1 MKRRF
6 GKVGSESDEDLM
18 RIHVATLFN
27 CDAEGRI
34 LSLRRPW
41 SRPSGPPRFFMGRR
55 HGGNVW
61 LFRHD
66 VPDDLTRRL
75 EVLCRSE
82 PSATDLM
89 PPPRVASAVR
99 AALQGHGPIIREYR
113 GPAYLIPE
121 GAQAPMDAVLITKE
135 KGRMLEAGFPWM
147 LPHLTAEVD
156 IGPVTAAVVNG
167 SAVSICYCAR
177 LSPLGAEAGVE
188 TLEAMR
194 GRGHATAA
202 VAAWA
207 TALRRRG
214 LLPLYSTS
222 WENLASQRVAEKLGA
237 VCYGEDWEIE

>member
-1 MKRRF
+1 MDH
-6 GKVGSESDEDLM
+6 ETDEQLM

-27 CDAEGRI
+27 CDSDSRI

-41 SRPSGPPRFFMGRR
+41 SRPGGPPRFFMGRT
-55 HGGNVW
+55 HGNNVW

-66 VPDDLTRRL
+66 IPDDLTHEL
-75 EVLCRSE
+75 EVLCLSE
-82 PSATDLM
+82 PSAKHLM
-89 PPPRVASAVR
+89 RPPGIATAIR
-99 AALQGHGPIIREYR
+99 AALQTRGPITREYR

-121 GAQAPMDAVLITKE
+121 GTQEPTDAALITKE
-135 KGRMLEAGFPWM
+135 RGRMLEAGFSWM
-147 LPHLTAEVD
+147 LPHLTADVD

-188 TLEAMR
+188 TLEAVR
-194 GRGHATAA
+194 GRGYATAA

-207 TALRRRG
+207 TAMRRRE

-222 WENLASQRVAEKLGA
+222 WENVASQRVAEKVGA

>member
-1 MKRRF
+1 
-6 GKVGSESDEDLM
+6 M

-27 CDAEGRI
+27 CDADGRI
-34 LSLRRPW
+34 ISLRRPS
-41 SRPSGPPRFFMGRR
+41 SRPGCAPRFFMGRS
-55 HGGNVW
+55 HAGNVW

-66 VPDDLTRRL
+66 VPHDVTRRL

-89 PPPRVASAVR
+89 PGPRVAPAIR
-99 AALQGHGPIIREYR
+99 AALQGDGPITREYR

-121 GAQAPMDAVLITKE
+121 GTRTPTDAVVITKE
-135 KGRMLEAGFPWM
+135 KGHMLEAGFPWM
-147 LPHLTAEVD
+147 LPHLTTEAD
-156 IGPVTAAVVNG
+156 IGPVTAAIMNG

-177 LSPLGAEAGVE
+177 LSPLAAEAGVE
-188 TLEAMR
+188 TLDAMR

-222 WENLASQRVAEKLGA
+222 WENLASQRVAEKVGA

>member
-1 MKRRF
+1 MDP
-6 GKVGSESDEDLM
+6 ETDEHLM

-27 CDAEGRI
+27 CDADGRI
-34 LSLRRPW
+34 VSLRRPT
-41 SRPSGPPRFFMGRR
+41 SRPGGPPRFFMGRR
-55 HGGNVW
+55 HDGNVW

-75 EVLCRSE
+75 EVLCQSE

-89 PPPRVASAVR
+89 PPPRVASAIR
-99 AALQGHGPIIREYR
+99 AALQEHGPITREYR

-121 GAQAPMDAVLITKE
+121 RTQGPTDAVLITRE

-147 LPHLTAEVD
+147 LPHLTTEVD
-156 IGPVTAAVVNG
+156 IGPVTAAIVNG

-177 LSPLGAEAGVE
+177 LSPLAAEAGVE
-188 TLEAMR
+188 TLDAMR

-207 TALRRRG
+207 TSLRQRG

-222 WENLASQRVAEKLGA
+222 WENFASQRVAEKLGA
-237 VCYGEDWEIE
+237 VRYGEDWEIE

>member
-1 MKRRF
+1 
-6 GKVGSESDEDLM
+6 M
-18 RIHVATLFN
+18 RIHIATLFK
-27 CDAEGRI
+27 CDAAGRI
-34 LSLRRPW
+34 RSLGRPW
-41 SRPSGPPRFFMGRR
+41 SRPGGPPRFFMGRR
-55 HGGNVW
+55 QDGNAW

-66 VPDDLTRRL
+66 IPDDLARKL

-82 PSATDLM
+82 PSAKDLIR
-89 PPPRVASAVR
+89 PPRVASAIR
-99 AALQGHGPIIREYR
+99 AALEGHGPITREYR

-121 GAQAPMDAVLITKE
+121 GTQEPTDAALITKE
-135 KGRMLEAGFPWM
+135 RGRRMLEAGFSWM
-147 LPHLTAEVD
+147 LPHLTADVD

-177 LSPLGAEAGVE
+177 LSSSGAEAGVE
-188 TLEAMR
+188 TLDSMR

-207 TALRRRG
+207 TAVRRRG

-222 WENLASQRVAEKLGA
+222 WENVASQRVAEKVGA